1 MQAVHSPPTAARAP
15 ASTRGGPAP
24 SAGLPAASPAQ
35 AHQMAPT
42 GPRGQRGGEHLGT
55 SRRDVLLDPARARG
69 EGLAVTSSEAGAP
82 ATDGVS
88 TTLLYFQAL
97 QEKPYASE
105 AELWT
110 EATRRDYNYGGGVTT
125 FQQPR
130 AAAPSRGEAPAG
142 RGARSALPDMAAPR
156 DNTRLAGRGAP
167 LNRRHALVIG
177 NAGYRSNLKP
187 LPGAKRDAALMA
199 GRFEARGYGVSHLE
213 DLDTAATT
221 SAIRAVGASAQKG
234 DELAIYFAGHGVDG
248 DLTGVDARIQAGA
261 ISPRVPASVASGALG
276 AALSS
281 GATLELIID
290 ACESGPLQQQ
300 LGRDHDGLGRAAA
313 VDAQGVGPNE
323 LRGQALQVDAQ
334 TTGTLGINVPD
345 AGVAYDKTFLPS
357 QAAAQQHARAAA
369 ARDRPAAA
377 KSGAAKAGGKPS
389 GLGGVTNAR

>member
-1 MQAVHSPPTAARAP
+1 
-15 ASTRGGPAP
+15 
-24 SAGLPAASPAQ
+24 
-35 AHQMAPT
+35 
-42 GPRGQRGGEHLGT
+42 
-55 SRRDVLLDPARARG
+55 
-69 EGLAVTSSEAGAP
+69 
-82 ATDGVS
+82 
-88 TTLLYFQAL
+88 
-97 QEKPYASE
+97 
-105 AELWT
+105 
-110 EATRRDYNYGGGVTT
+110 
-125 FQQPR
+125 
-130 AAAPSRGEAPAG
+130 
-142 RGARSALPDMAAPR
+142 MAAPR